1 MGDVESRTPS
11 RSTAG
16 GDRLGQ
22 EDREV
27 RAAARFAGLIVA
39 TALAFV
45 VIAMLWVGSCDPQ
58 SATAGCGRPYRTVL
72 AVGAPLIL
80 AAGGLR
86 AFVRTYRV
94 WRARGTW
101 WGWQG
106 AGWFLLTLMLVVLL
120 MTAVPI
126 MGSG

>member
-1 MGDVESRTPS
+1 MGPRTPS
-11 RSTAG
+11 RSVPG

-27 RAAARFAGLIVA
+27 RAAARFAGLVTAI
-39 TALAFV
+39 ALAFV
-45 VIAMLWVGSCDPQ
+45 VIAVLWVSTCNPG
-58 SATAGCGRPYRTVL
+58 SATAGCGRQYRTVL
-72 AVGAPLIL
+72 AVGAPVIL

-86 AFVRTYRV
+86 AFARTYRV
-94 WRARGTW
+94 WRGRGTW

-120 MTAVPI
+120 VSAVPI
-126 MGSG
+126 MGVDR

>member
-1 MGDVESRTPS
+1 MPS
-11 RSTAG
+11 RSVPG

-27 RAAARFAGLIVA
+27 RAAVRFAEVITA
-39 TALAFV
+39 AALAFV
-45 VIAMLWVGSCDPQ
+45 VTAVLWVGSCDPV
-58 SATAGCGRPYRTVL
+58 SATVACGRPYRTVL
-72 AVGAPLIL
+72 SLGAPVIL
-80 AAGGLR
+80 TAGGLR

-120 MTAVPI
+120 MSAVPI
-126 MGSG
+126 MGVG

>member
-1 MGDVESRTPS
+1 MESRTPS
-11 RSTAG
+11 RSAPD

-22 EDREV
+22 EDQEV
-27 RAAARFAGLIVA
+27 RAAARFAGLITA
-39 TALAFV
+39 IALAFV
-45 VIAMLWVGSCDPQ
+45 VIAVLWVGSCDPL
-58 SATAGCGRPYRTVL
+58 SATVGCGRSYRTVL
-72 AVGAPLIL
+72 AVGAPAIL
-80 AAGGLR
+80 AAGGSR

-120 MTAVPI
+120 MSAMPI
-126 MGSG
+126 MGTG

>member
-1 MGDVESRTPS
+1 MTPRTPP
-11 RSTAG
+11 RSTPG

-22 EDREV
+22 EDQEV
-27 RAAARFAGLIVA
+27 RAAARFAGMITA

-45 VIAMLWVGSCDPQ
+45 VIAVLWVGTCEPHSV
-58 SATAGCGRPYRTVL
+58 TAGCGRPYRTVL
-72 AVGAPLIL
+72 AVGAPVIL

-120 MTAVPI
+120 VSAVPI
-126 MGSG
+126 MGVD